1 MKLNIQKPRNFINP
15 LLSRKSVDENTF
27 IAFKT
32 NIEEYKHK
40 LDEQLKTKQTEPNIV
55 TNALKPFVDSFGY
68 QGEPYSQK
76 GQISID
82 LAIMQGITPTVLIE
96 AKMPNSNDMITE
108 GDLNKK
114 SFHQAVLYFMNER
127 VKNNKT
133 LFHIIITDFNNWFIF
148 DAKDFDRLFWNN
160 SRIRK
165 LHEALIT
172 QALLGDRTED
182 FYSDL
187 AKELPNL
194 KKDLFEPELIDCAHF
209 NIRLKSNEK
218 ELTAIYKLLS
228 ADCLLKAFNPNDA
241 NSLNKEFYNE
251 LLYILGLEETK
262 ENGKKII
269 GRAKKP
275 QSGTLYE
282 NISNKL
288 GQYQK
293 NNDFESVIKLIII
306 WINRIL
312 FLKLLE
318 SQIVKWSGT
327 QKFLSPKT
335 LDQYDQL
342 ETLFFDVLAKPIKSR
357 SVREY
362 DHVPYLNSSLFEI
375 HPDERAGITIAT
387 MADNIEIDYYAK
399 TVVKDES
406 NHRKTGKISALP
418 YLLSFLDAYDFA
430 NDSDEELT
438 NTHKTL
444 ISASV
449 LGLIFEKI
457 NGYKDGSFYTPSF
470 ITMYMAHET
479 IEKTVIEKFNQIKGW
494 QCKTLTDVI
503 NKDYELVEA
512 NNIINGIKICDP
524 AVGSGHFLVSAL
536 NELLRIKS
544 DLGVLVD
551 SDGKRIKDYALSVEN
566 DELIIMSDE
575 GEQFEYKK
583 GSAEKTRIQK
593 TLFKEKQI
601 LIENCLFGVDINPN
615 SVNICRLRLWVELL
629 KNAYYQE
636 NGELDTLPNIDIN
649 IKCGN
654 SLISRFG
661 LTGDL
666 KSKTIKAEIQDYKAK
681 VKQYK
686 ENVGSKQDVLQAI
699 NAIKTKFQVD
709 LKASHKSTVEF
720 QKYLREFVR
729 EYDYDGL
736 NKELSFIA
744 FNLNLPRAT
753 VGLFESAIDE
763 KAKVKKLEE
772 IVTAYNK
779 VKEIESGKIYQ
790 NAFEW
795 RFEFPEVLN
804 EHGEFVGFDVVIGN
818 PPYIKEDKNKSA
830 FDGLHEK
837 RCYQGKTDIWHL
849 FTDQALDIL
858 KQNGLVSF
866 IAKNQWMESISA
878 SKMRKA
884 IYEKSEI
891 KSIIDFGTNMVF
903 DEAGQQTMIFL
914 LQKNTSNLSHD
925 INYKKYI
932 SKLNNIE
939 IAKLID
945 TSLENEHLKMIQKTI
960 CKQYDELA
968 NLTFS
973 NVDNEALLLKIEALR
988 NFEFN
993 EAVEIAQGIIG
1004 GPDEAF
1010 IIDEKVLCQFNDS
1023 EKKFIKMLHTSTE
1036 RWCTPNSKE
1045 YIFYISAKNFSGKT
1059 IDDFPNI
1066 KNTFHPYEEI
1076 LKKAKIEYKSPKK
1089 PYFYLHRERDEKFFV
1104 GGERLVFAARTIG
1117 RNFSLSTEP
1126 FYGSRNLFF
1135 IKSER
1140 VSLKFIL
1147 GILNS
1152 KLMSFYM
1159 HQRLKHTGEL
1169 LQIDKNQ
1176 FMRIPFYLPSEAIQK
1191 AFVEKV
1197 NEIIQ
1202 SKRNG
1207 IHVDGLEAQLDDMV
1221 HELYQLTPEE
1231 IAIITSDQV
1240 IMPIS

>member
-32 NIEEYKHK
+32 NFEEYKHK
-40 LDEQLKTKQTEPNIV
+40 LDEQINTKQTEPNIV

-241 NSLNKEFYNE
+241 NSLNKEFYSE

-262 ENGKKII
+262 EKGKKII
-269 GRAKKP
+269 GRAKNP
-275 QSGTLYE
+275 QNGTLYE

-342 ETLFFDVLAKPIKSR
+342 ETLFFEVLAKPVKSR

-387 MADNIEIDYYAK
+387 MADNIEIDYYAR
-399 TVVKDES
+399 TVVKDGS
-406 NHRKTGKISALP
+406 NHRKTGKVSTLP
-418 YLLSFLDAYDFA
+418 YLLAFLDAYDFA

-470 ITMYMAHET
+470 ITMYMARET
-479 IEKTVIEKFNQIKGW
+479 IEKAVIEKFNQIKGW
-494 QCKTLTDVI
+494 KCKTLTDVH
-503 NKDYELVEA
+503 NKISDLTEA
-512 NNIINGIKICDP
+512 NSIINSIKICDP

-544 DLGVLVD
+544 ELGVLVD
-551 SDGKRIKDYALSVEN
+551 VDGMRIKDYHLSIEN
-566 DELIIMSDE
+566 DELIIRSDE
-575 GEQFEYKK
+575 GEQFEYKR
-583 GSAEKTRIQK
+583 GSTGKTRIQK
-593 TLFKEKQI
+593 TMFKEKQT
-601 LIENCLFGVDINPN
+601 LIESCLFGVDINPN

-629 KNAYYQE
+629 KNAYYRE

-654 SLISRFG
+654 SLISRFSLSDG
-661 LTGDL
+661 LN
-666 KSKTIKAEIQDYKAK
+666 SKTIKNEIQDYKDK
-681 VKQYK
+681 VRQYK
-686 ENVGSKQDVLQAI
+686 ENVGSKQDVMQAI
-699 NAIKTKFQVD
+699 SNIKAKFQQTLKSSHETTKKLNNSLMQYVAKYSFDGLTTLQKHKAIEINLLGKQVNLFGEAEDKTEKTK
-709 LKASHKSTVEF
+709 LKKALESSWLAVE
-720 QKYLREFVR
+720 
-729 EYDYDGL
+729 
-736 NKELSFIA
+736 
-744 FNLNLPRAT
+744 
-753 VGLFESAIDE
+753 
-763 KAKVKKLEE
+763 
-772 IVTAYNK
+772 
-779 VKEIESGKIYQ
+779 EIESGKIYQ
-790 NAFEW
+790 DAFEW

-804 EHGEFVGFDVVIGN
+804 EAGDFVGFDVVIGN
-818 PPYIKEDKNKSA
+818 PPYFNIDTFGAGSPMLRYFPQYYSEIYMDKS
-830 FDGLHEK
+830 
-837 RCYQGKTDIWHL
+837 
-849 FTDQALDIL
+849 DIL
-858 KQNGLVSF
+858 FYF
-866 IAKNQWMESISA
+866 IALASKISA
-878 SKMRKA
+878 TQTAFIVSNAMLFSEKATKLRNYLLSNNPIRKL
-884 IYEKSEI
+884 INFEQYQ
-891 KSIIDFGTNMVF
+891 VF
-903 DEAGQQTMIFL
+903 DEASITSMMLFLDKNHQNLCQVRNFPEPSYDKTELVSEIENKNAYFDVEFSKDAPFALVDITIATLNQKIDGSHPLLGDVLHLGSGMQTAANEVFCFDIYPAQFDSQFIKKRMTGEIIERYTHLPAQEFL
-914 LQKNTSNLSHD
+914 LYIENVDEFVHLPESIQQHLNNYNSKLAKRAEIKRNTSRKWWKYSFPMHKDYYEHRKIWCSYRAKENTFCLDETNNFIGFTNTTVIFDTHPDLFD
-925 INYKKYI
+925 IKYVLALLNSKVLNFRYKSIGKQTGSGIFEYFENQI
-932 SKLNNIE
+932 SKLPLVQIE
-939 IAKLID
+939 LNKQKPFIEKVDAIMTAKQKGED
-945 TSLENEHLKMIQKTI
+945 TSE
-960 CKQYDELA
+960 
-968 NLTFS
+968 
-973 NVDNEALLLKIEALR
+973 
-988 NFEFN
+988 
-993 EAVEIAQGIIG
+993 
-1004 GPDEAF
+1004 
-1010 IIDEKVLCQFNDS
+1010 
-1023 EKKFIKMLHTSTE
+1023 
-1036 RWCTPNSKE
+1036 
-1045 YIFYISAKNFSGKT
+1045 
-1059 IDDFPNI
+1059 
-1066 KNTFHPYEEI
+1066 
-1076 LKKAKIEYKSPKK
+1076 
-1089 PYFYLHRERDEKFFV
+1089 
-1104 GGERLVFAARTIG
+1104 
-1117 RNFSLSTEP
+1117 
-1126 FYGSRNLFF
+1126 
-1135 IKSER
+1135 
-1140 VSLKFIL
+1140 
-1147 GILNS
+1147 
-1152 KLMSFYM
+1152 
-1159 HQRLKHTGEL
+1159 
-1169 LQIDKNQ
+1169 
-1176 FMRIPFYLPSEAIQK
+1176 
-1191 AFVEKV
+1191 
-1197 NEIIQ
+1197 
-1202 SKRNG
+1202 
-1207 IHVDGLEAQLDDMV
+1207 LEAELDDMV
-1221 HELYQLTPEE
+1221 CALYNLSPDD
-1231 IAIITSDQV
+1231 IAVIDSSQV
-1240 IMPIS
+1240 TMAAS